1 MSALKKI
8 SPNLY
13 QWSEFSVEKKLNFNG
28 YYLICDGESVIID
41 PPVLADDDLQNLKNL
56 IKENAGSPLKA
67 ILLTNVHHERISETF
82 KEILSVPVYIHENDV
97 NGLGF
102 QPDYTF
108 VNGDQLFCGL
118 KVIHLE
124 NQKSPGESAFYLEG
138 QKKMFIGDALIGK
151 IPGKLSMLPPEKFVD
166 INEARKSLHVLGDFD
181 FDCLLLGDG
190 ESILGTGKKTFED
203 FLTSSFIGKHT

>member
-1 MSALKKI
+1 
-8 SPNLY
+8 
-13 QWSEFSVEKKLNFNG
+13 
-28 YYLICDGESVIID
+28 
-41 PPVLADDDLQNLKNL
+41 
-56 IKENAGSPLKA
+56 
-67 ILLTNVHHERISETF
+67 
-82 KEILSVPVYIHENDV
+82 VYIHENDV
-97 NGLGF
+97 NELGF

-151 IPGKLSMLPPEKFVD
+151 IPGKLNMLPPEKFVD
-166 INEARKSLHVLGDFD
+166 INEARKSLHVLGGFD

-190 ESILGTGKKTFED
+190 ECILGVGKKTFED
-203 FLTSSFIGKHT
+203 FLSSNF

>member
-1 MSALKKI
+1 M
-8 SPNLY
+8 
-13 QWSEFSVEKKLNFNG
+13 
-28 YYLICDGESVIID
+28 
-41 PPVLADDDLQNLKNL
+41 LAGDDLQSLKNL
-56 IKENAGSPLKA
+56 IKENADSPLKA

-108 VNGDQLFCGL
+108 VNGDKLFCGL

-151 IPGKLSMLPPEKFVD
+151 VPGKLNMLPPEKFVD
-166 INEARKSLHVLGDFD
+166 INEAKKSLHVLGGFD

-190 ESILGTGKKTFED
+190 ECILGAGKKTFED
-203 FLTSSFIGKHT
+203 FLSSNF

>member
-1 MSALKKI
+1 MSAIKKI
-8 SPNLY
+8 SSSLY
-13 QWSEFSVEKKLNFNG
+13 QWSEFSDEKQLDFNG
-28 YYLICDGESVIID
+28 YYLIHNGESVIID
-41 PPVLADDDLQNLKNL
+41 PPILQDDDLQSLKDL
-56 IKENAGSPLKA
+56 IQRNSDSPLKA

-82 KEILSVPVYIHENDV
+82 KEILSVPVYIHEKDV

-151 IPGKLSMLPPEKFVD
+151 VPGKLNMLPPEKFVD
-166 INEARKSLHVLGDFD
+166 INEARKSLLVLGDFD

-190 ESILGTGKKTFED
+190 ECILGVGKKTFED
-203 FLTSSFIGKHT
+203 FLSSNL